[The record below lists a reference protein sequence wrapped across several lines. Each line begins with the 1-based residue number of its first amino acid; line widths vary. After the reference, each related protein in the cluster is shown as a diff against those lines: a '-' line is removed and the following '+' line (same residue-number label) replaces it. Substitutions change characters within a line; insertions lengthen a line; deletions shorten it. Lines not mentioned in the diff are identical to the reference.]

1 MLYKD
6 KLSSF
11 KNTKLYSCSN
21 RDEFKTIIIELD
33 SIQTGSSINKMEN
46 DTIVSTNI
54 ERIENELEKIK
65 VEYSNEIQKH
75 VIDKRISET

>member
-65 VEYSNEIQKH
+65 AEYSNELQKH